1 MKLKNDF
8 YQVKSYEIKED
19 ELESIVSL
27 NGNHPIFCAHFPGNP
42 ITPGVLLLH
51 IASELL
57 EEYICKKMCLDTA
70 VSIKFRKPVLPS
82 MEPNYIFR
90 KINVIDDKLR
100 VNVSIEVEGEQYV
113 KMSLIYGLM
122 K

>member
-57 EEYICKKMCLDTA
+57 EEYICKKMRLDTA

-90 KINVIDDKLR
+90 K
-100 VNVSIEVEGEQYV
+100 
-113 KMSLIYGLM
+113 
-122 K
+122 